1 MYWTEDADNTE
12 VYQVPEDVLDI
23 VFKID
28 CKQLPNDHAWP
39 LSQTLQAALPWL
51 SDAPGAGIHLIHGAG
66 SQNGWMRP
74 EGPDDLIHL
83 SKRARMTLRMPAE
96 RVDDALSLQG
106 RVLEFD
112 AYRIGL
118 GKASVKSL
126 STYEVQ
132 FSRNVVCDRDME
144 EERFLEMA
152 VEEIRKLE
160 IKPRK
165 LMSGMVQELR
175 SPDGPV
181 FTRSLMIADL
191 EPQEAVVL
199 QENGLGP
206 DRLLGCGLFV
216 PHKGIKS
223 AKES

>member
-12 VYQVPEDVLDI
+12 VYQVPEDVLDL
-23 VFKID
+23 VFKIE
-28 CKQLPNDHAWP
+28 CKFLPNDHAWP
-39 LSQTLQAALPWL
+39 LSQTLQKALPWL
-51 SDAPGAGIHLIHGAG
+51 ADSPGAGIHMIHGAG

-83 SKRARMTLRMPAE
+83 SRRARMTLRLPSE

-106 RVLEFD
+106 KVLEFD
-112 AYRIGL
+112 EYRIGL
-118 GKASVKSL
+118 GKANVKPM

-132 FSRNVVCDRDME
+132 FSRNVVCDADME
-144 EERFLEMA
+144 EEQFLEMA
-152 VEEIRKLE
+152 VEDIRELD

-165 LMSGMVQELR
+165 LMSGMMQELR
-175 SPDGPV
+175 SPDGNIS
-181 FTRSLMIADL
+181 TRSLMIADL
-191 EPQEAVVL
+191 EPHEAVKL
-199 QENGLGP
+199 QEFGLGP
-206 DRLLGCGLFV
+206 SRLLGCGLFV